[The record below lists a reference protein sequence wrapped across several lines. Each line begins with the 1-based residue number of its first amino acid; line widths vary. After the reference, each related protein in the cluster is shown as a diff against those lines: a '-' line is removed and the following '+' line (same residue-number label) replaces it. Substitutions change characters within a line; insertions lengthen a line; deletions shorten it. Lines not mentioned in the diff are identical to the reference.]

1 MRILIEIA
9 AFPGVAGGVTQFI
22 QGLVSSL
29 GKLDGP
35 ERYLLAAG
43 TSQQADWIRDYCGT
57 NQQTVVRD
65 PRWRP
70 NVSKKSLVKKAL
82 RPAIETIRHIAS
94 RLIPQPEWPA
104 LPVSDG
110 YYESLGCDVAHF
122 PTQGFT
128 LCALPSVYNPHDLQ
142 HLHYPQF
149 FSPMQLARREVV
161 YRSACHL
168 SNTVVVGSEWIK
180 QDVIAQFGISP
191 KKIQVVPLAPPTLQY
206 PTISPS
212 QLEDARQRLA
222 LPERYALYPAV
233 TWPHKN
239 HLRLLDA
246 LALLRDSHGLKV
258 NLVCTGARY
267 EQHWPKIQ
275 ERVEALRLKEQ
286 VTFLGFLPE
295 VDLRAVYRLGEF
307 LVLPTLFEA
316 DSCPIHEAWSEGLP
330 VASSNHTALP
340 EQVGQAGLLFD
351 GAEVSAIADA
361 IRRMSSDPALRRTL
375 VERGNR
381 RVKDFDWERTAKA
394 YRAIYRRTAGM
405 TLNDEDR
412 WLLAWN
418 WMLKP
423 DEPRQS
429 SS

>member
-1 MRILIEIA
+1 MRILIEIDTS
-9 AFPGVAGGVTQFI
+9 PGVAGGVAQAT
-22 QGLVSSL
+22 QGLISSL
-29 GKLDGP
+29 GQLDGP
-35 ERYLLAAG
+35 ERYLLAAR
-43 TSQQADWIRDYCGT
+43 TWHQADWIRKYCGT
-57 NQQTVVRD
+57 NQEIIVRD
-65 PRWRP
+65 LKWRP
-70 NVSKKSLVKKAL
+70 TASSKSFVKKAL
-82 RPAIETIRHIAS
+82 RPAVEAIRHAAG
-94 RLIPQPEWPA
+94 RLIPQPKWPV
-104 LPVSDG
+104 LPLSDG
-110 YYESLGCDVAHF
+110 YYETLGCNVAHF
-122 PTQGFT
+122 PTQNFT

-149 FSPMQLARREVV
+149 FSPEELAWREVT
-161 YRSACHL
+161 YRGACHL

-180 QDVIAQFGISP
+180 QDVIAQFGICS
-191 KKIQVVPLAPPTLQY
+191 KKIQVIPLAPPTLQY
-206 PTISPS
+206 PSISPS

-222 LPERYALYPAV
+222 LPERFALYPAV

-246 LALLRDSHGLKV
+246 LAMLRDSRGLKV

-267 EQHWPKIQ
+267 EEHWPRIQ
-275 ERVEALRLKEQ
+275 ERVEALHLKDQ
-286 VTFLGFLPE
+286 VKFLGFLPE

-351 GAEVSAIADA
+351 AADVSAIADA
-361 IRRMSSDPALRRTL
+361 VSKMTSDPALRRTL
-375 VERGNR
+375 VERGRR

-394 YRAIYRRTAGM
+394 YRAVYRRSAGM

-412 WLLAWN
+412 WLLAWD

-423 DEPRQS
+423 NEPQLLS
-429 SS
+429 C